1 MKKLRAAAVI
11 VFIASLVLLGLSAF
25 RGRADKV
32 PGPEIQMDA
41 DLIEVSVN
49 DGEDVLKRG
58 VTAADAAGN
67 DVTDTLEVESISPFN
82 EAGRRVVTYVAFD
95 SRGKVGRAKRE
106 VVYTDYSSP
115 RFRFERP
122 LLLPANSK
130 NLLTGVTVE
139 DDFDGEQ
146 YGNIWIQYDGVIDSS
161 IPGEYQV
168 VLETTNS
175 AGDTESL
182 PVTIEIYDESVRAGL
197 PVIRLKEYVVY
208 LEQGAQWNP
217 QQYLDSVLIGGTKYA
232 VGEAGGETA
241 AATDTAAGG
250 ETAAATDAAAGGE
263 TAAATQAA
271 NRVIGADR
279 ITVNGNVNTAVPG
292 NYEAVYTYEDTEHG
306 TGTGSVRLYVV
317 VTERR
322 NAGR

>member
-25 RGRADKV
+25 RGRADKI

-58 VTAADAAGN
+58 VTATDAAGN
-67 DVTDTLEVESISPFN
+67 DVTDTLEVESIGPFN

-95 SRGKVGRAKRE
+95 PRGKVGRAKRE
-106 VVYTDYSSP
+106 VSYTDYASP

-168 VLETTNS
+168 VLEATNS
-175 AGDTESL
+175 AGDTASL
-182 PVTIEIYDESVRAGL
+182 PVTIEIYDEAARAGL

-232 VGEAGGETA
+232 VGAAGGETA

-250 ETAAATDAAAGGE
+250 ETAAATDAAA
-263 TAAATQAA
+263 ATQAA
-271 NRVIGADR
+271 NRVIAADR

>member
-25 RGRADKV
+25 RGRADKI

-58 VTAADAAGN
+58 VTATDAAGN
-67 DVTDTLEVESISPFN
+67 DVTDTLEVESIGPFN

-95 SRGKVGRAKRE
+95 PRGKVGRAKRE

-168 VLETTNS
+168 VLEATNS
-175 AGDTESL
+175 AGDTASL
-182 PVTIEIYDESVRAGL
+182 PVTIEIYDEAARAGL

-232 VGEAGGETA
+232 VGAAGGETA

-250 ETAAATDAAAGGE
+250 ETAAATDAAA
-263 TAAATQAA
+263 ATQAA
-271 NRVIGADR
+271 NRVIAADR

>member
-106 VVYTDYSSP
+106 VTYTDYSSP

-168 VLETTNS
+168 VLEATNS
-175 AGDTESL
+175 AGDTASL
-182 PVTIEIYDESVRAGL
+182 PVTIEIYDEAARAGL

-292 NYEAVYTYEDTEHG
+292 NYEAVYTFEDTEHG

>member
-67 DVTDTLEVESISPFN
+67 DVTDTLEVESIGPFN

-95 SRGKVGRAKRE
+95 PRGKVGRAKRE

-168 VLETTNS
+168 VLEATNS
-175 AGDTESL
+175 AGDTASL

-232 VGEAGGETA
+232 VG
-241 AATDTAAGG
+241 AAGG
-250 ETAAATDAAAGGE
+250 ETAAAA
-263 TAAATQAA
+263 QAA